1 MAGWRPGDP
10 IGKRHFATLFTN
22 QPLTLEGGK
31 RFGPIT
37 LAYEA
42 WGELNPT
49 RSNVILLLHG
59 FTGDSHAAGQ
69 LEPGHPEPGWWD
81 GLIGPG
87 RPLDT
92 NSFYVICPNAFGGC
106 QGSTG
111 PGSLAPDGAPYGSR
125 FPTITIRDLV
135 ATEAALAEELGIITW
150 HAVVGGS
157 MGGMR
162 ALEWAV
168 SHPYAV
174 ERLMVMATTAYATA
188 EQIAL
193 HHAQVRAIELDP
205 NFRGGDYQQQST
217 NQPVAGLALARSM
230 ALLSYGYEREFA
242 SLFDRRPEAE
252 NNPIAEG
259 RYAIEA
265 YLDDDGDSLA
275 RRFDANSYIGLTKA
289 MTHHDVGR
297 GRGGVEAA
305 LAQVQAR
312 TRIVSI
318 RSDRLFPER
327 LQLEMAHA
335 LRRRAT
341 FIGIDSSHGHDGF
354 LHEHRQLAPVIRE
367 MLG

>member
-49 RSNVILLLHG
+49 RSNGILLLHG

-111 PGSLAPDGAPYGSR
+111 PGSLAADGAPYGSR

-168 SHPYAV
+168 TYPYAV

-305 LAQVQAR
+305 LARVQAR